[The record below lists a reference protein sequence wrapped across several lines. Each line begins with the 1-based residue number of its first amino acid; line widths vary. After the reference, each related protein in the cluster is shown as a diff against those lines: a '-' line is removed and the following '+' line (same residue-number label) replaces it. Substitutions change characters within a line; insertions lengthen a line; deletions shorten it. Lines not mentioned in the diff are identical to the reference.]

1 MNNKQVTNII
11 NRFFGKVKEQN
22 GIKFYEITNQSGEF
36 YRYEPGVDEVKF
48 TTGSPVRTGRKV
60 IFSSDYAFFSPVDTG
75 DLYTG
80 IRFTFQVNNDVTLKL
95 ICLDQD
101 QQALFKSFGDRK
113 CNDFQNLLENENK
126 FLSPETKEKIRNKN
140 ILEEKVVDLIATY
153 YPYNSQGEFTGYR
166 DSEPSMDRFIN
177 AIFYSILGNN
187 FDGYACK
194 RVPLSNGESFHSE
207 FTINKHNVNGE
218 NAKITQ
224 LELTNST
231 SITNISNENTIENTV
246 FRPSII
252 GTPVKRML
260 DFAGSKYKT
269 RSKSKNKTA
278 KKVKSPKRNKTK
290 KNTKNICAICYEVM
304 NKNTDNVTTLCNHM
318 FHTDCLRNWCMRNNN
333 NTTCPICRADIRD
346 TCIRINPNTNSNN
359 NNVLVTF
366 YPSQQEDMNNY
377 LNTGNIGDQIEQV
390 TNAQLNYAIYEIALN
405 DNGDR
410 YLRQIGDIYG
420 MFEGEVLLSPLLTS
434 PPGTPSPTSPA
445 SPLTPIRNHNNIS
458 DNNITSNT
466 PMMSYQNYINN
477 ITNANNSNTP
487 PNSQE
492 DISGNINPLDFLY
505 DTPDNSRFSGGM
517 TKIKKSLKKKQRK
530 TKKKGGKL
538 SKREDSPPPPR
549 QPSSRRNMEPINTQV
564 LEARLLRVNEILL
577 QRFGNDDERI
587 DSAGEIQQLIRPGSF
602 GSNFVYTNALGFS
615 VNEDI
620 IVDELFVTMIIGLY
634 DPNRPRRQ
642 GGKNIKKK
650 TKKNKTLKRKNN
662 KKRRISKQKAKGI
675 GGADP
680 LFDNTNKLPFTA
692 SYIYSRDPNSGMFY
706 FAFCRK
712 VLPRR
717 RIMINGAPRGAAGT
731 DPKYHGKWGSFGGE
745 SSTKSNHTLQA
756 AIKEI
761 SDEAN
766 IKLSHR
772 NDVNIDKNNNDDN
785 KLLNLKFYQA
795 INDVGIFIF
804 FMDFVKFEGFFP
816 IYPNTRKSV
825 DILNSSHGEI
835 DTVSSFSMKQIKEQ
849 QDQEMM
855 NNNNNFFLSY
865 NLNTF
870 NTLVIPYISNISNA
884 FARNNYNITH
894 VSDTN
899 PRYDNNDR
907 DYYIQ
912 VDTGEYEDLN

>member
-1 MNNKQVTNII
+1 MNNEEVTNTI
-11 NRFFGKVKEQN
+11 NNFFGKVNEFNK
-22 GIKFYEITNQSGEF
+22 IKYYKITNHSGKF
-36 YRYEPGVDEVKF
+36 YRYEDGVKEVDI
-48 TTGSPVRTGRKV
+48 TTGSPVHTGRKI
-60 IFSSDYAFFSPVDTG
+60 IFSSDYAFFSPVDTD
-75 DLYTG
+75 DLYKGT
-80 IRFTFQVNNDVTLKL
+80 RFTFQVNNGKTLKL

-101 QQALFKSFGDRK
+101 QEELFNLLINKK
-113 CNDFQNLLENENK
+113 CRDFQDLLSDDNK
-126 FLSPETKEKIRNKN
+126 FLSPETKENIKEQN
-140 ILEEKVVDLIATY
+140 ILEINVVDLITKY
-153 YPYNSQGEFTGYR
+153 YPYNSQGMFTGYR
-166 DSEPSMDRFIN
+166 DSEPNMDRFIN
-177 AIFYSILGNN
+177 AIFYTILGDD
-187 FDGYACK
+187 FDGYASK
-194 RVPLSNGESFHSE
+194 RVPLSNGELFHSE
-207 FTINKHNVNGE
+207 FTINKHNAYGND
-218 NAKITQ
+218 AKITQ
-224 LELTNST
+224 LEVKNS
-231 SITNISNENTIENTV
+231 SLNRKRLNYYDDNDDNKNIQPP
-246 FRPSII
+246 FK
-252 GTPVKRML
+252 GTKL
-260 DFAGSKYKT
+260 FFGSGFGGSKYKT

-517 TKIKKSLKKKQRK
+517 DDPEITPREMNLAMLDADMTRLIGKESYSTKMRDILTTLIRRADGESPPEETYRRVTLIEFLEGFQEMIKPDGDVPLKEGNFAMPIEYNNRLMVLMGNILDILGEVGIHAGFSEQRINEIKNAEILFHADSDIQGRYFITLEDRNTGISSGEFDAYDPKLFLGGLLNYILDILEGEVGGKRKTKRKKSLKKKQRK

-538 SKREDSPPPPR
+538 SKNREDSPPPPR

-587 DSAGEIQQLIRPGSF
+587 DGALEIQRLIRPGSF
-602 GSNFVYTNALGFS
+602 GSAFVYTNALGFEFNRD
-615 VNEDI
+615 VV
-620 IVDELFVTMIIGLY
+620 VDRIFVTMIIGLY
-634 DPNRPRRQ
+634 DPNRPPRQ
-642 GGKNIKKK
+642 GGKNIKKKTKKKK
-650 TKKNKTLKRKNN
+650 TKKNKTLKRKN
-662 KKRRISKQKAKGI
+662 
-675 GGADP
+675 
-680 LFDNTNKLPFTA
+680 
-692 SYIYSRDPNSGMFY
+692 
-706 FAFCRK
+706 
-712 VLPRR
+712 
-717 RIMINGAPRGAAGT
+717 
-731 DPKYHGKWGSFGGE
+731 
-745 SSTKSNHTLQA
+745 
-756 AIKEI
+756 
-761 SDEAN
+761 
-766 IKLSHR
+766 
-772 NDVNIDKNNNDDN
+772 KN
-785 KLLNLKFYQA
+785 
-795 INDVGIFIF
+795 
-804 FMDFVKFEGFFP
+804 
-816 IYPNTRKSV
+816 
-825 DILNSSHGEI
+825 
-835 DTVSSFSMKQIKEQ
+835 
-849 QDQEMM
+849 
-855 NNNNNFFLSY
+855 
-865 NLNTF
+865 
-870 NTLVIPYISNISNA
+870 
-884 FARNNYNITH
+884 
-894 VSDTN
+894 
-899 PRYDNNDR
+899 
-907 DYYIQ
+907 
-912 VDTGEYEDLN
+912 